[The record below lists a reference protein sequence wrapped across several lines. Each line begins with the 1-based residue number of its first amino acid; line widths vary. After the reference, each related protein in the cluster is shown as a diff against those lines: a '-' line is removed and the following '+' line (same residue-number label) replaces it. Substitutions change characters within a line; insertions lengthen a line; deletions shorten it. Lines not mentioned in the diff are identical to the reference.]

1 MKLPDPAQTIELL
14 EAKIEARETVDGMIK
29 AYQEL
34 EEIMKVIQPLLYE
47 ISVFL
52 YKDDDSEIALAK
64 LVEDGVGYFKS
75 LNEGAH

>member
-1 MKLPDPAQTIELL
+1 MKLPNPAQTIELL

>member
-1 MKLPDPAQTIELL
+1 MKLPDPAKTIELL
-14 EAKIEARETVDGMIK
+14 EAKIEARSTVDGMIK
-29 AYQEL
+29 AYQEY

-47 ISVFL
+47 VSVFL
-52 YKDDDSEIALAK
+52 YKDDDSEISLAK

>member
-1 MKLPDPAQTIELL
+1 MKLPSPAQTIEIL